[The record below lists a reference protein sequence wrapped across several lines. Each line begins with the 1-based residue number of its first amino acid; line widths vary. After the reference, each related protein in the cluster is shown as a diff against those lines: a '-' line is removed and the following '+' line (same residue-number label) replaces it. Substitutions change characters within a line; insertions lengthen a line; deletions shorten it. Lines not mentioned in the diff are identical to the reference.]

1 MTPFELQLRRDLSL
15 GWASRGDM
23 LVVLGFFLIII
34 TLFPLALG
42 PDPVQLRIISV
53 PVIWVAAMLA
63 SLAGFTRI
71 FADDVR
77 CGWVDQVAL
86 SPMPL
91 PVYALAKAVGHW
103 VLSALPI
110 IVATPL
116 MALLL
121 NLGPGQL
128 VPMMLALVLGTLALT
143 LLGVIGAALTEGAR
157 GGGGLMALLVLPPA
171 MPVLIFG
178 ALAST
183 PEDGRVITP
192 HLMLLGAVLAV
203 LLAIA
208 PFITA
213 AALAE
218 SESESG
224 G

>member
-1 MTPFELQLRRDLSL
+1 MSPFEVQLRRDLRL
-15 GWASRGDM
+15 GWAGRGDM
-23 LVVLGFFLIII
+23 AVMLGFFLIIL
-34 TLFPLALG
+34 TLVPLAVG
-42 PDPVQLRIISV
+42 PDAAFLQPIAV
-53 PVIWVAAMLA
+53 PMIWIAAMLA

-91 PVYALAKAVGHW
+91 AVYALAKAVGHW
-103 VLSALPI
+103 ALSALPI
-110 IVATPL
+110 IVVTPL

-128 VPMMLALVLGTLALT
+128 VPLMLALALGTAALT

-157 GGGGLMALLVLPPA
+157 GGSGLMALLVLPPA

-178 ALAST
+178 ALASA
-183 PEDGRVITP
+183 PDEGRVVTP

-208 PFITA
+208 PFIAA

>member
-128 VPMMLALVLGTLALT
+128 VPMMLALVLGTAALT

>member
-15 GWASRGDM
+15 GWAGRGDM

-128 VPMMLALVLGTLALT
+128 VPMMLALVLGTAALT
-143 LLGVIGAALTEGAR
+143 LLA
-157 GGGGLMALLVLPPA
+157 
-171 MPVLIFG
+171 
-178 ALAST
+178 
-183 PEDGRVITP
+183 
-192 HLMLLGAVLAV
+192 
-203 LLAIA
+203 
-208 PFITA
+208 
-213 AALAE
+213 
-218 SESESG
+218 
-224 G
+224 